1 MYPQFFGFDKLPFRL
16 RPDPDF
22 LFSGQEYLRAR
33 GQVLAALQ
41 RGPRVV
47 LLMGPPGVG
56 KTLLLED
63 VLGEI
68 KGQFALCRINQPH
81 ISATELLQVLLL
93 QLGAGP
99 ADADP
104 EQPRPFAEL
113 AASLEPIAAHHAAP
127 LVIVDDAQLL
137 AGATLL
143 TFGEILARAP
153 RLKILLALQ
162 SGAQSRI
169 EDLAAA
175 MRETE
180 QPSQIHL
187 HPLTADATKAYIERR
202 LAVAG
207 SNKELFTA
215 DAYAAIFQHT
225 GGAPRLINVLC
236 DAALHAAC
244 MRASGHVSAA
254 EIVLA
259 TQDSRW
265 PEALSRD
272 KARTGAL
279 GPGATAPDA
288 PTEGAPKEDAPGAVA
303 ELLVTY
309 AGKSIASWPVKSGR
323 ISIGRAPDNELRLD
337 AKFISRHHCQI
348 VTAGNVSTIEDLGSV
363 NGLSVNGKT
372 VKRHVLQHDD
382 QIMLGEHVLT
392 YRLN

>member
-33 GQVLAALQ
+33 GQLLAALQ
-41 RGPRVV
+41 GGPRVV

-93 QLGAGP
+93 QLGAGSTET
-99 ADADP
+99 DTD
-104 EQPRPFAEL
+104 QPRPFAEL
-113 AASLEPIAAHHAAP
+113 AASLDPIAARHAAP

-143 TFGEILARAP
+143 SFGEILTRAP

-175 MRETE
+175 MREAE
-180 QPSQIHL
+180 PPSQIHL
-187 HPLTADATKAYIERR
+187 HALAADATKAYVERR

-207 SNKELFTA
+207 STKELFTA
-215 DAYAAIFQHT
+215 DAYATIFQHT

-244 MRASGHVSAA
+244 MRASGHVSGA
-254 EIVLA
+254 EIMLA

-272 KARTGAL
+272 KARTGAS
-279 GPGATAPDA
+279 GPDAAADA
-288 PTEGAPKEDAPGAVA
+288 PTEDAPPGAVA
-303 ELLVTY
+303 QLLVTY
-309 AGKSIASWPVKSGR
+309 ASKPIAAWPVKPGR

-337 AKFISRHHCQI
+337 AKFISRHHCQV
-348 VTAGNVSTIEDLGSV
+348 VTVGNVSTIEDLGSI
-363 NGLSVNGKT
+363 NGMIVNGKA

-382 QIMLGEHVLT
+382 QITLGEHVLT
-392 YRLN
+392 YRMN